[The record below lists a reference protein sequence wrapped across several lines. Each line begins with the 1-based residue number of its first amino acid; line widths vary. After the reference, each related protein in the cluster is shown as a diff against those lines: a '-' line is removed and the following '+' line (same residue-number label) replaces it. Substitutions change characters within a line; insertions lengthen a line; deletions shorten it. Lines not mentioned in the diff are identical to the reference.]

1 MATIKDVA
9 RMAGVSISTVSK
21 YLNGGNVR
29 PENQEP
35 IRQAIAA
42 LDYRANPHARG
53 LKTQR
58 SGTAGILLPTLSAP
72 FFGTILG
79 TLDRALRANGYH
91 MVISCYGSL
100 HGLERDYLRF
110 LLNTG
115 VDGLIYF
122 PENLSKEEF
131 QELTGSRSM
140 PVVQVDRVIPGVDT
154 DVVLT
159 DNTGATYEAVCY
171 LIRQGH
177 RRIALLTG
185 SNVIFTAR
193 ERLVGYLRALSDYE
207 IPYDETLIRSGDM
220 VVATGY
226 QGLQSLL
233 ALPDP
238 PTAILCT
245 NYDIAL
251 GAITAAR
258 DTGLHPPGDIAIFGY
273 DCEEIFSMMTPSL
286 PVVMQPEEEIG
297 TLAGQY
303 LLERLSGF
311 AGPPR
316 CTRLANKI
324 IY

>member
-35 IRQAIAA
+35 IRRAIAA
-42 LDYRANPHARG
+42 LDYRANPYARG
-53 LKTQR
+53 LKAQR
-58 SGTAGILLPTLSAP
+58 SGTIGILLPTLSAP

-79 TLDRALRANGYH
+79 TLDRSLRANGYH

-110 LLNTG
+110 LIGTG

-131 QELTGSRSM
+131 LELTGPRAV
-140 PVVQVDRVIPGVDT
+140 PVIQVDRMIPGADA
-154 DVVLT
+154 DAILT
-159 DNTGATYEAVCY
+159 DNTGAVYEAVRY
-171 LIRQGH
+171 LIGQGH
-177 RRIALLTG
+177 RRVALITG
-185 SNVIFTAR
+185 SNAIFTAR

-207 IPYDETLIRSGDM
+207 IPYDEALIRTGEMD
-220 VVATGY
+220 VATGY
-226 QGLQSLL
+226 QGLQTLL
-233 ALPDP
+233 ALPNP
-238 PTAILCT
+238 PTAIFCT

-258 DTGLHPPGDIAIFGY
+258 DTGRHPPEDIAIFGY
-273 DCEEIFSMMTPSL
+273 DCEKIFSMMTPSL

-297 TLAGQY
+297 ALAGQY

-311 AGPPR
+311 SGPPR
-316 CTRLANKI
+316 CTRLKNRLVF
-324 IY
+324 

>member
-9 RMAGVSISTVSK
+9 RLAGVSISTVSK

-35 IRQAIAA
+35 IRRAIAA
-42 LDYRANPHARG
+42 LDYRANPYARG
-53 LKTQR
+53 LKAQR
-58 SGTAGILLPTLSAP
+58 SGTVGVLLPTLSAP

-110 LLNTG
+110 LINTG

-122 PENLSKEEF
+122 PENLSREEF
-131 QELTGSRSM
+131 QELTGPQSI
-140 PVVQVDRVIPGVDT
+140 PVVQVDRIIPGVET
-154 DVVLT
+154 DAVLT
-159 DNTGATYEAVCY
+159 DNTGAVHEAVCH

-177 RRIALLTG
+177 RRIALITG
-185 SNVIFTAR
+185 SNAIFTAR

-207 IPYDETLIRSGDM
+207 IPYDEALIRTGEMD
-220 VVATGY
+220 VATGY

-233 ALPDP
+233 ALPNP

-258 DTGLHPPGDIAIFGY
+258 DTGLHPPEDIAIFGY

-297 TLAGQY
+297 MLAGQY

-311 AGPPR
+311 DGPPR
-316 CTRLANKI
+316 CTRLKNRLVL
-324 IY
+324 